1 MKPRASIVVSHI
13 VIVKKLNA
21 RVNLFKLR
29 SAGRGLQS
37 SNSMT
42 ITVGSSRLACSV
54 AAGFKRRQ
62 PVSSAYIVGV
72 QGLST
77 GNYMSIHD
85 VSTPVSFL
93 SYSLA

>member
-62 PVSSAYIVGV
+62 PVSSYIVGV